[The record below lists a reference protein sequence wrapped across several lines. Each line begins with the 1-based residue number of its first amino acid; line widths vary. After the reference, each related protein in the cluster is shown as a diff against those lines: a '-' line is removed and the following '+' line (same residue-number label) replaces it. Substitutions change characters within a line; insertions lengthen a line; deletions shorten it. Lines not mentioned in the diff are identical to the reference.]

1 MPEPGS
7 RTETWSLLGEP
18 EAPQRPPDGYL
29 AKATSLV
36 KLFTKGKLSPHPR
49 QSPLSEHPPRGESA
63 RARGHDGMTSR
74 RRDAG

>member
-49 QSPLSEHPPRGESA
+49 QSPLSEHRQGVN
-63 RARGHDGMTSR
+63 R
-74 RRDAG
+74 REPAATTG